1 MFTIGE
7 FDQRITLERL
17 TTSANELNEP
27 VGAWEEAMRAWAR
40 VRPVSQRDMVEADHP
55 WSSGTYIFTIRR
67 CGSFSAQDIM
77 TMRIDWRGDLYEV
90 IGEPLWLDGRR
101 YLQIRASSWKGGDE

>member
-17 TTSANELNEP
+17 TTAPNELNEP
-27 VGAWEEAMRAWAR
+27 VGTWEEAAKAWAR

-55 WSSGTYIFTIRR
+55 WSAATYIFTVRG
-67 CGSFSAQDIM
+67 CGALIPQAIM
-77 TMRIDWRGDLYEV
+77 TMRLNWRGDLYEV
-90 IGEPLWLDGRR
+90 IGEPLWLDSRK
-101 YLQIRASSWKGGDE
+101 YLQIRASTWKGADD